1 MRLVIQGVDTPEQL
15 QHISL
20 LGGDPQPAAIAPYA
34 YTLRFDGKRHGEIS
48 AYCAGQGIDCALL
61 PAGLTLDSFGLVV
74 MDMDSTLIS
83 IETIDEIADLQGLR
97 PQVAAI
103 TERAMRGE
111 IEYAE
116 SLRQRVALLAGED
129 ESALRWVYDERL
141 RLNPGAEALLGEL
154 RRRGI
159 KTMLLSGGF
168 TYFTERLKAR
178 LGFDY
183 AVANTLEIID
193 GKLTGRLLGDILD
206 ARGKQDWLVKVRGE
220 LGLEKERVMAIG
232 DGANDIK
239 MLAAAGF
246 GIAYHAKPV
255 VRAQAACA
263 IDFVGLDGVLN
274 LLGAVHV
281 ADETPAQPHCAA
293 RDFDYA

>member
-1 MRLVIQGVDTPEQL
+1 MRLVIQGVATPEQL
-15 QHISL
+15 QHIAQLSA
-20 LGGDPQPAAIAPYA
+20 GAALSPLAASAYRLDTDGSHYA
-34 YTLRFDGKRHGEIS
+34 EIS
-48 AYCAGQGIDCALL
+48 SYCAEQAIDCACV
-61 PAGLTLDSFGLVV
+61 AQTLTLERFRLVV

-83 IETIDEIADLQGLR
+83 IESIDEIADMQGLR
-97 PQVAAI
+97 AEVAAI
-103 TERAMRGE
+103 TESAMRGE

-129 ESALRWVYDERL
+129 ESALRRVYEERL
-141 RLNPGAEALLGEL
+141 RLNPGAEALLDAL

-183 AVANTLEIID
+183 AAANTLEIID
-193 GKLTGRLLGDILD
+193 GKLTGRLIGDILD
-206 ARGKQDWLVKVRGE
+206 AQGKENWLVQVRDA
-220 LGLEKERVMAIG
+220 LGLDKEQVMAIG

-246 GIAYHAKPV
+246 GVAYHAKPI
-255 VRAQAACA
+255 VRAQATCA
-263 IDFVGLDGVLN
+263 LNYVGLDGVLN
-274 LLGAVHV
+274 LLAGGA
-281 ADETPAQPHCAA
+281 APLRMRSAAPALE
-293 RDFDYA
+293 DYA